1 MFVILLMSLSMLMII
16 LLNQFVS
23 ANIAKPLKRLND
35 SVKDW
40 EAGNM
45 NPDIYVGGSLEVEHL
60 GKTLRSTVAQIQELM
75 HDILVEQEEKRKS
88 WTPCSHRSTRTFYII
103 RWTPSSG

>member
-1 MFVILLMSLSMLMII
+1 MSLSMLMII
-16 LLNQFVS
+16 LLHQFVS
-23 ANIAKPLKRLND
+23 AIISKPLKRLND

-60 GKTLRSTVAQIQELM
+60 GKTLRSTVAQIQALM

-88 WTPCSHRSTRTFYII
+88 ERCV
-103 RWTPSSG
+103 

>member
-1 MFVILLMSLSMLMII
+1 MGISGMRMFVILLMSLSMLMII

-60 GKTLRSTVAQIQELM
+60 GKTLRSTVAQIQEPVSYTHLGTSDM
-75 HDILVEQEEKRKS
+75 KKQNTTMI
-88 WTPCSHRSTRTFYII
+88 
-103 RWTPSSG
+103 